1 MEAAHSTKGQQMKE
15 LKAVEILTNY
25 IKNLNEM
32 VVSLE
37 EAPTVRTLEY
47 EAEQALAELK
57 ELTQEKSCENCESW
71 WRVEMG
77 RELQNFGYCICKVS
91 NIPRTDGI
99 TQSDFY
105 CKHYTPKR

>member
-1 MEAAHSTKGQQMKE
+1 MKE

-25 IKNLNEM
+25 IKNLNKM

-57 ELTQEKSCENCESW
+57 ELTQEKSCVWINENDEYFDGYKTVCGQIQYFGES
-71 WRVEMG
+71 G
-77 RELQNFGYCICKVS
+77 ISDNKYKFCPYCGGKI
-91 NIPRTDGI
+91 D
-99 TQSDFY
+99 
-105 CKHYTPKR
+105 YTPKG

>member
-1 MEAAHSTKGQQMKE
+1 MKE

-37 EAPTVRTLEY
+37 EAPTVRILEY

-57 ELTQEKSCENCESW
+57 ELTQEKSCEGCEHSKDMAAHFK
-71 WRVEMG
+71 VV
-77 RELQNFGYCICKVS
+77 ICTCDDDDMPFEDGTISLKV
-91 NIPRTDGI
+91 GKK
-99 TQSDFY
+99 FY
-105 CKHYTPKR
+105 CKHYTPKSKE

>member
-1 MEAAHSTKGQQMKE
+1 MKE

-37 EAPTVRTLEY
+37 EAPTVRILEY

-57 ELTQEKSCENCESW
+57 ELTQEKSCEGCEHSKDMAAHFT
-71 WRVEMG
+71 VA
-77 RELQNFGYCICKVS
+77 ICTCDDDDMPFEDGTISLKV
-91 NIPRTDGI
+91 GKK
-99 TQSDFY
+99 FY
-105 CKHYTPKR
+105 CKHYTPKSKE